1 MYRVAAT
8 NTNLRV
14 DDTAPLPTFTLYDG
28 ADLADPSEWSSAQ
41 LVLNTSTGEYVSVE
55 TLSFV
60 VGATSSSTLALSAW
74 STQSN
79 GSSGEYRGVVQVT
92 DTGGLRRSSYSFP
105 VTFHGEAS
113 TSS

>member
-1 MYRVAAT
+1 MYRVSAT
-8 NTNLRV
+8 NTHLRV

-28 ADLADPSEWSSAQ
+28 SALASSTTWSSAQ
-41 LVLNTSTGEYVSVE
+41 LVLNDKAGEYVTVE

-60 VGATSSSTLALSAW
+60 VGATSSSTLALAAW
-74 STQSN
+74 STDAN

-92 DTGGLRRSSYSFP
+92 DTAGKRRSSEWFA
-105 VTFHGEAS
+105 VVFHAEAS